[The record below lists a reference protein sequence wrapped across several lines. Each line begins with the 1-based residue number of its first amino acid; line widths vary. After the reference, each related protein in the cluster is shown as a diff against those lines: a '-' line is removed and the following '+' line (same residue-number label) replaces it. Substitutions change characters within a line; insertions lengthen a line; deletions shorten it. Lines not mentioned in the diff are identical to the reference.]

1 MNEYST
7 QPRTGRY
14 DRKQITPVSEALVA
28 PVVADA
34 SLSSSTSV
42 INDTTKSGKQEAA
55 MVLQLKSGGLAI
67 AIAIAEGSDPLDKW
81 DIVKAGEAIVP
92 A

>member
-67 AIAIAEGSDPLDKW
+67 AIAEGSDPLDKW

>member
-7 QPRTGRY
+7 QPLTGRY

-67 AIAIAEGSDPLDKW
+67 AIAEGSDPLDKW
-81 DIVKAGEAIVP
+81 DIVKAGEAILP